1 MTQRGAN
8 EEEADEGTTTSNG
21 KGSNGKNKVKV
32 GSYKKSDGTKVSD
45 YQRALPGRAANAVDA
60 KKRSASDQ
68 EEEEGNDAPPKD
80 PRGEEPEMK
89 RIQQMSVEEYLEMAL
104 QDQEKAINTLVT
116 GHKLDE
122 ALVAQDAHTNAA
134 IADAPVEEKGPAGFD
149 DFLAQLQAEA
159 ESRGLMGSDVVQ
171 SIVTNA
177 MNRRYDDDEPG
188 AWGKGS
194 LVPHLQM
201 AGLYDTALTVQS
213 MQFKF

>member
-1 MTQRGAN
+1 MANQGAN
-8 EEEADEGTTTSNG
+8 DDDDQGA
-21 KGSNGKNKVKV
+21 KIKV

-45 YQRALPGRAANAVDA
+45 YQRALPGRASNAGDSN
-60 KKRSASDQ
+60 KKRPASDS
-68 EEEEGNDAPPKD
+68 EGNGNDETPPKD
-80 PRGEEPEMK
+80 PRGTEPDMK

-104 QDQEKAINTLVT
+104 QDQTKAINALVT

-122 ALVAQDAHTNAA
+122 ALVAQDAQTNAA
-134 IADAPVEEKGPAGFD
+134 IAEEPVEEDGPAGFD
-149 DFLAQLQAEA
+149 AFIAQLQAEA
-159 ESRGLMGSDVVQ
+159 ESRGLEGSDMVK
-171 SIVTNA
+171 SILTNA
-177 MNRRYDDDEPG
+177 MNRRYDDEEPG